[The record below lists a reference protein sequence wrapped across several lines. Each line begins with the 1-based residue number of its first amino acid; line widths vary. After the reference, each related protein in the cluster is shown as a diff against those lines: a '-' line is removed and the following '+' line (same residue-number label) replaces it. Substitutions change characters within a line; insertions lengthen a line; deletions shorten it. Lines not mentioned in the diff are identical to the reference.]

1 MKVLVA
7 LSVFV
12 VLAAA
17 APLTKDELAT
27 LEAFDYDSLFADEEK
42 RKVVFD
48 CLLDKGDCGPYKQI
62 VDLSMKTILSNCAE
76 CSPSQKAKYDHVLN
90 LLKDNYASF
99 FNEFMQ
105 KTAAK
110 KEKH

>member
-7 LSVFV
+7 LSIFV

-17 APLTKDELAT
+17 VPITKDEFAT
-27 LEAFDYDSLFADEEK
+27 LEAFDYDALFADEEN
-42 RKVVFD
+42 RKMVFD

-62 VDLSMKTILSNCAE
+62 VELSMKIILSNCAE
-76 CSPSQKAKYDHVLN
+76 CSPSQKAKYDHVLKV
-90 LLKDNYASF
+90 LKEDYASF
-99 FNEFMQ
+99 FNELMQ
-105 KTAAK
+105 KAASK